1 MSYATGE
8 KKTHP
13 DLNKSRG
20 GESETDWR
28 KVKYDS
34 RKAMT
39 LCGQSG
45 KGGRDS

>member
-1 MSYATGE
+1 MYVTGE

-13 DLNKSRG
+13 DLNKSKG

-34 RKAMT
+34 RKAISHDT
-39 LCGQSG
+39 LRPGWE
-45 KGGRDS
+45 RWE